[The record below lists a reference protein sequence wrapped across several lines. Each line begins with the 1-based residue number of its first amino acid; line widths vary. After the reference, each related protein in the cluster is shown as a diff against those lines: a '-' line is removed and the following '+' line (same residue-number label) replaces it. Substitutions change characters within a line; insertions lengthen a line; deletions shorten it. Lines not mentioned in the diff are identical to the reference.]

1 MPNWLFFLQEKKI
14 PQTKRMCSECCSNI
28 SAADR
33 SWLSQ
38 LCLLRDGLEKPA
50 GTNPGAAQQTPREQR
65 CCLQLRFITFAAAAD
80 WWSRWVRDMGHRQ
93 SPQAG
98 GSAYLLVLFCCA
110 CCVLSSLGLRYS
122 GSRTCQPCTS
132 RKPVV
137 PKMSTR
143 E

>member
-65 CCLQLRFITFAAAAD
+65 CCFQLRFITFAAAAD

-110 CCVLSSLGLRYS
+110 CLCPFFPRAEIFW
-122 GSRTCQPCTS
+122 QPDLPAMHQQEACGT
-132 RKPVV
+132 KDEH
-137 PKMSTR
+137 T
-143 E
+143 